1 MTADRR
7 WWWLLAALLILGFA
21 LRLAGAQGGLWLDE
35 AWSAVQARDAGT
47 PMGVFL
53 NINHDNNHH
62 LNSLWMQ
69 LVGFGAPS
77 PLVRGLS
84 IVTGTASVWIAWL
97 IGARRGLGVAAV
109 TAVLFAVSP
118 AMVTMGS
125 EARGY
130 APMMLALLVAILLV
144 DRRLGGAAERSPATA
159 LALCF
164 FLGALAQLTMLFG
177 FFAVAGWAFFTLWKR
192 DGLRSALVETLR
204 LFAPSIVAIGLVFA
218 ILAAGALHGDG
229 FHFGNYDPFTW
240 VQFLRGVSV
249 LVQYTLGFPIVT
261 VWWLAFI
268 PALVVLAPGAGV
280 SRIAFHRLA
289 ILAFP
294 LTLALLHSGNVAHP
308 RYYLLVGIALLILLG
323 EMLWNGWRAGGWR
336 RWGAAV
342 AFAAIL
348 VASLIQDVDLAINR
362 RGDTSAAIR
371 VMQARAP
378 QGARVLID
386 RDTALAALEVGAAQT
401 HYRLE
406 IRNDACVP
414 ARFLLA
420 DRFQGEEPPL
430 AVERCGHHYRPIAS
444 MRAHGLS
451 GTHWTLYEPA
461 P

>member
-7 WWWLLAALLILGFA
+7 WWWLLAAILLLGFA

-47 PMGVFL
+47 PIGVFL

-84 IVTGTASVWIAWL
+84 IATGTASIWVAWL

-109 TAVLFAVSP
+109 TAALFAVSP

-144 DRRLGGAAERSPATA
+144 DRRLDGAAERSPATA

-164 FLGALAQLTMLFG
+164 FLGALAQLTILFG

-192 DGLRSALVETLR
+192 EGLRSALVETLK

-218 ILAAGALHGDG
+218 ILAAGAMHGNG

-240 VQFLRGVSV
+240 VQFVRGVSV

-261 VWWLAFI
+261 VWWIALV
-268 PALVVLAPGAGV
+268 PALVILAPGMGV
-280 SRIAFHRLA
+280 TRIAFHRLA

-294 LTLALLHSGNVAHP
+294 LVLALLHSGNVAHP
-308 RYYLLVGIALLILLG
+308 RYYLLVGVALLILLG
-323 EMLWNGWRAGGWR
+323 ELLWHGLAAGGWR
-336 RWGAAV
+336 RWAAGGAL
-342 AFAAIL
+342 AAI
-348 VASLIQDVDLAINR
+348 VAASLFHDMDLATNR

-371 VMQARAP
+371 AMQARAP
-378 QGARVLID
+378 HGARVLID
-386 RDTALAALEVGAAQT
+386 RDTALAALEVGSAQA

-406 IRNDACVP
+406 IRKDACVP
-414 ARFLLA
+414 AQFLLA
-420 DRFQGEEPPL
+420 DRFQGEEPPPT
-430 AVERCGHHYRPIAS
+430 ADRCGQHYRPIES

-451 GTHWTLYEPA
+451 GTHWTLYEHA